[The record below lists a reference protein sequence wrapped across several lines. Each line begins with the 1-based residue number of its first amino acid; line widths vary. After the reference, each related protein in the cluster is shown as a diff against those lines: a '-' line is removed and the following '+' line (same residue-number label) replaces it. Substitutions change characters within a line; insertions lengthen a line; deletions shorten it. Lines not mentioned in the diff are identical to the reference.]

1 MRLFFVCLMALAG
14 CIDNMLTYEV
24 IEEVEVFPPVYAEL
38 FTQPSLTNG
47 FDIIWVIDRSGS
59 MNNHDAEL
67 LTGIEQMLTS
77 LPIDLQWRIGIV
89 STDPDEALANENF
102 PLVPGDTIDDA
113 VDRLNAL
120 GNPWGEFGLEALYT
134 YMVLGAYSS
143 TWLRYD
149 AGLLVVF
156 VSDEDDQS
164 MTIEPSDI
172 VDYLRSARSTSA
184 VSAIV
189 GLNESSC
196 ADETGE
202 RYLEVVTAK
211 QGTSI
216 DICSNSWTAGVE
228 AATQALEPYESW
240 ALTHFPVPET
250 INVFVNGKTSSDW
263 VYDITNN
270 VVEFTVIPEGGD
282 VVQIV
287 YGVESYAPDTGV

>member
-1 MRLFFVCLMALAG
+1 MRFFFICLMALTG

-24 IEEVEVFPPVYAEL
+24 VEEVKVYPPVYAEM

-67 LTGIEQMLTS
+67 LMGIEQMLTY
-77 LPIDLQWRIGIV
+77 LPIDLQWRIGII

-113 VDRLNAL
+113 IDMVDAL
-120 GNPWGEFGLEALYT
+120 GNQWGEAGLEALYN
-134 YMVLGAYSS
+134 YMALGAYSS

-149 AGLLVVF
+149 AGLLIVF

-164 MTIEPSDI
+164 MTMEPSDI
-172 VDYLRSARSTSA
+172 VDYLHVARTTSA

-189 GLNESSC
+189 GLDESSC
-196 ADETGE
+196 ADQVGE

-211 QGTSI
+211 HGTSL

-240 ALTHFPVPET
+240 PLTHFPVPET
-250 INVFVNGKTSSDW
+250 ISVFIDGYVSSDW
-263 VYDITNN
+263 LYNSSTN
-270 VVEFTVIPEGGD
+270 VVEFTVIPVGGD
-282 VVQIV
+282 IVQIV
-287 YGVESYAPDTGV
+287 YGVESYAADTAS